1 MNGLKGI
8 MKDVVNLALMDGV
21 MNASFMKMWH
31 LIDNYSTLR
40 YSKWILLME
49 STKMDGWFCSRCL
62 TETTSKRV
70 LLKIAVAS
78 NITKLHP
85 RKERSYVVHPDTH
98 THTHTYTHTHTH
110 RVSFL
115 GQFVYSFQPSDW
127 FPEFIDQSA
136 WLVSGDTPMS

>member
-1 MNGLKGI
+1 VNGLKGI

-110 RVSFL
+110 TESHFL
-115 GQFVYSFQPSDW
+115 GSSCTLSSPLIGSRSLLINPHGL
-127 FPEFIDQSA
+127 FPATHQ
-136 WLVSGDTPMS
+136 